1 MWCISSIASRSS
13 QLVITIVSIESCFS
27 NKYLLNNLF
36 QKIKFTTIDSLS
48 FDKSRESYFTKE
60 HFAIKQHPFLLKKFL
75 SFLISSIDS
84 MIKLKNRQSLA
95 DRVIY
100 SFSHD
105 SLFKRVYFNT
115 KNIIW
120 QKNKYCDFILWEIR
134 NVSIIFLS
142 T

>member
-1 MWCISSIASRSS
+1 MWCISSTASRSS

-95 DRVIY
+95 DWVIY

-105 SLFKRVYFNT
+105 SLFKRVYFSQ
-115 KNIIW
+115 KILYDRKINIS
-120 QKNKYCDFILWEIR
+120 DFISTS
-134 NVSIIFLS
+134 VSMII
-142 T
+142 TI